1 MDGENDMLDYID
13 LVSLLRDFGSR
24 GLEKVEVYGR
34 IVSRLPRPVNIHE
47 NVKLSKTGMFSY
59 LPL

>member
-13 LVSLLRDFGSR
+13 LVSLLRDFGYR

-34 IVSRLPRPVNIHE
+34 IVSRLPRPVDRKS
-47 NVKLSKTGMFSY
+47 VV
-59 LPL
+59 